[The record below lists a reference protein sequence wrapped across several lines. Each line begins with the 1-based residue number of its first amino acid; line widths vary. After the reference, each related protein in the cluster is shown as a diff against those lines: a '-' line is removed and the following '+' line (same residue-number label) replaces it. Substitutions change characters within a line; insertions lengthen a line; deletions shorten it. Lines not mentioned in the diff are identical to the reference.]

1 MIIALL
7 IYLAANQGVLVAAPI
22 VVNSLAIG
30 SIVSE
35 ATIYDRGYNSG
46 RCDEELR

>member
-7 IYLAANQGVLVAAPI
+7 IYLAANQSVLVAAPI

-30 SIVSE
+30 SILSE
-35 ATIYDRGYNSG
+35 ATVYSRGYNSG
-46 RCDEELR
+46 RCDEKVR